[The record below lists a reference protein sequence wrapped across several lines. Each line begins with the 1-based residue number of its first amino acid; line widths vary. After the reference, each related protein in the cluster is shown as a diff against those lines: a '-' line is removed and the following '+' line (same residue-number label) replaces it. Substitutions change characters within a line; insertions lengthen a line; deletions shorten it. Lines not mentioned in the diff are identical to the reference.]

1 LALREGLLIDK
12 YNFGAPRVSVIEV
25 CSDGTLVL
33 QHDTQLDGRGLD
45 VERTRKVLQYV
56 KSVWRRPVLL
66 KTLDAASQPVEVS
79 ADSAAAA

>member
-1 LALREGLLIDK
+1 
-12 YNFGAPRVSVIEV
+12 
-25 CSDGTLVL
+25 
-33 QHDTQLDGRGLD
+33 
-45 VERTRKVLQYV
+45 LQYV